1 VTLARRRRSLGMTLG
16 VVVIL
21 GGVVAAGAYELF
33 SRNTQTIDIVV
44 AAQQL
49 VPGETLNSH
58 DLTVASIPQASLSNG
73 MIPAAAFQQVADEI
87 VSVSVPKGAPVLTT
101 ELTPRLAH
109 GDRVFAITPAIVPPN
124 LVAGDT
130 VDVYA
135 PLQAQ
140 QGTAS
145 GQNLNTTYQ
154 APTPYMPV
162 ATAVPVLAVI
172 TPQNGGNP
180 EVEIEVPPSEVSE
193 VASVASSNQLEIAFA
208 PPGAKPVPIVQDQ
221 PNVQSKPV
229 S

>member
-33 SRNTQTIDIVV
+33 ARNTQTIDIVV
-44 AAQQL
+44 AAEQL

-58 DLTVASIPQASLSNG
+58 DLNVASIPQASLSNG
-73 MIPAAAFQQVADEI
+73 MIPAVAFPQIADEI

-101 ELTPRLAH
+101 ELTPRLVH
-109 GDRVFAITPAIVPPN
+109 GDRVFAIAPAIVPPN

-135 PLQAQ
+135 PLQVQ
-140 QGTAS
+140 QGTA
-145 GQNLNTTYQ
+145 GNQNSTTYQ
-154 APTPYMPV
+154 APTPYIPV
-162 ATAVPVLAVI
+162 ATAVPVLAVLA
-172 TPQNGGNP
+172 PQGGGNT
-180 EVEIEVPPSEVSE
+180 EIEIEVPPNEVSE
-193 VASVASSNQLEIAFA
+193 VASVASSDQLEIAFA
-208 PPGAKPVPIVQDQ
+208 PPGAKPVPIIQDQ
-221 PNVQSKPV
+221 PHVQPKPV